1 MTRRITRFVAAL
13 LVLAML
19 LTCVGAIAEASKSI
33 YRYPE
38 VPYEGVPVYGGVLR
52 VGNRFSGVSNIGY
65 PFTFATN
72 SSWEYI
78 NACPALESMMRLDA
92 EGNKLPW
99 LASSW
104 EIDAENLIFTIH
116 LQPNVKFHDGT
127 DFNAEAV
134 VWNYEQ
140 YVAAGHTQFNSVDHF
155 EAVDDLTVVAYLKN
169 WDTTIE
175 DSLLL
180 TCGWMISPTAVQA
193 NGAEWATAHPV
204 GTGPFVFD
212 EWIRDVGVYYNK
224 NENYWR
230 EGEPYLDR
238 VEMCIYSDVTALSAA
253 LTTGMVDAVIPADV
267 TVAKAWS
274 EIGGINESGAS
285 STTTAHCVMLPSNN
299 AELPFH
305 DVRVRQAIAYAIDAQ
320 AIAEL
325 MSEQGGNYVY
335 ATQIAVPGSISWND
349 DYEGYPYDPDMARKL
364 LAEAGY
370 PDGFT
375 CPGYVIASNNL
386 LRQCA
391 DIIAAY
397 LSDVGINVENQN
409 NDMALI
415 AEMTAGTG
423 KSLDGIVWFC
433 TTCFANIATTYEP
446 IFTEN
451 GTTYACVTEKPAE
464 LTEALRNAKV
474 ATTPEELAKY
484 CKEMTRIVADQCLIV
499 PIASQ
504 YDGQSIGAYV
514 HNMAFA
520 VGSNF
525 DWAPNSVWM
534 SEH

>member
-1 MTRRITRFVAAL
+1 MSRRITRILSTLVAL
-13 LVLAML
+13 TML
-19 LTCVGAIAEASKSI
+19 MCCLSAVAEPTESI

-38 VPYEGVPVYGGVLR
+38 VPCSETPVYGGTFRL
-52 VGNRFSGVSNIGY
+52 GNRFSGVSNIGY

-78 NACPALESMMRLDA
+78 NSCPALESMIRMDA
-92 EGNKLPW
+92 NGNKQPW
-99 LASSW
+99 LAEAW
-104 EIDAENLIFTIH
+104 ETDAENLTVTIH
-116 LQPNVKFHDGT
+116 IQPNVKFHDGT
-127 DFNAEAV
+127 DLNAEAV

-140 YVAAGHTQFNSVDHF
+140 YIENGRTQLKSVDRF
-155 EAVDDLTVVAYLKN
+155 EIVDDLTVVAYLN
-169 WDTTIE
+169 GWDTTIE

-180 TCGWMISPTAVQA
+180 TCGWMVSPAAIEA
-193 NGAEWATAHPV
+193 NGYEWATSHPV

-212 EWIRDVGVYYNK
+212 EWVRDVGVYYNK

-253 LTTGMVDAVIPADV
+253 LTTGMIDAVIPADA
-267 TVAKAWS
+267 TVAKSWA
-274 EIGGINESGAS
+274 EIGGINESGANGA
-285 STTTAHCVMLPSNN
+285 TTAHCVMLPSNN
-299 AELPFH
+299 PDLPFS
-305 DVRVRQAIAYAIDAQ
+305 DIRVRQAIAYAIDAE
-320 AIAEL
+320 AIAAL
-325 MSEQGGNYVY
+325 MSEQGGNYLY
-335 ATQIAVPGSISWND
+335 ATQVAVPGSLSWND
-349 DYEGYPYDPDMARKL
+349 DYEGYPYDPDKAREL

-370 PDGFT
+370 ADGFT

-397 LSDVGINVENQN
+397 LADVGITVENQN

-423 KSLDGIVWFC
+423 KALDGIVWFC
-433 TTCFANIATTYEP
+433 TTCFSNITTTYEP
-446 IFTEN
+446 TFTEN
-451 GTTYACVTEKPAE
+451 GTTYASITAKPEE
-464 LTEALRNAKV
+464 LTEALKNAKV
-474 ATTPEELAKY
+474 AATQEELSMY
-484 CKEMTRIVADQCLIV
+484 CKEMSRIVAEQCLII

-504 YDGQSIGAYV
+504 YDGQSIADYV
-514 HNMAFA
+514 HNLAFV

-525 DWAPNSVWM
+525 DWEPNWVWM